1 MNDFP
6 LFQRLKATCITA
18 KKKSTDL
25 TMNIFYT
32 KEKNNSVKK
41 QLPRTHLTLSLSRT
55 RSLLSPPLCHKQ
67 VSVWTWTLNWNK
79 HNSFIKSDFTNLI
92 GSNKA
97 TEKGQVI
104 FQFDFMVEVSR
115 QDHKHTKTYTLE
127 GFCKPVCKSWQDT
140 LQTTSTTVFQVLRS
154 PFLNLFNSIDAIQ
167 LTFLLPSFGGKIV

>member
-1 MNDFP
+1 MHKHKKEVPGSINFSQWTTWERNPFFLCSVLFSSLIQDFVVIFKMWFP
-6 LFQRLKATCITA
+6 IVSKAESHLHNSQ

-25 TMNIFYT
+25 TMNIFYAT
-32 KEKNNSVKK
+32 EKNNSVKK
-41 QLPRTHLTLSLSRT
+41 QLPRTHLTLSPSRT

-97 TEKGQVI
+97 TEKGQVT

-115 QDHKHTKTYTLE
+115 RDHKHTKT
-127 GFCKPVCKSWQDT
+127 
-140 LQTTSTTVFQVLRS
+140 
-154 PFLNLFNSIDAIQ
+154 
-167 LTFLLPSFGGKIV
+167 